1 MENNEIK
8 PVDWAITLFVASLP
22 LIGLVLLFVW
32 AFGDNSNPIKQN
44 FAKGYLLF
52 LAFGLIIGM
61 IILSMFSG
69 LIFSQ
74 FSEAF

>member
-1 MENNEIK
+1 MENNEMK
-8 PVDWAITLFVASLP
+8 PVDWAITLFIAGLP
-22 LIGLVLLFVW
+22 LIGLVMLFVW

-52 LAFGLIIGM
+52 LAFGLIVAM

-74 FSEAF
+74 FREAF